1 MDWDQSDS
9 QVNFEDAALEIISST
24 MVKVF
29 PHDCVG
35 VLYSKHENGL
45 MVGTGFQI
53 ASDLVLTVARSI
65 YSRDNFLE
73 YENVVFYPGASG
85 SFSPETAHKVVDY
98 RFPK

>member
-1 MDWDQSDS
+1 MDWDQPDS
-9 QVNFEDAALEIISST
+9 QVNSEDAALEIISST

-35 VLYSKHENGL
+35 VLYSKHEDGFV
-45 MVGTGFQI
+45 VGTGFLI

-65 YSRDNFLE
+65 CSRKRGLE
-73 YENVVFYPGASG
+73 YANVVFYPGVSG
-85 SFSPETAHKVVDY
+85 SPSPKNAHKVVDY